1 MDEEQRKPGK
11 RHPMSRENRIRLQI
25 DLCNLIMGLVVIV
38 LSIIIMSAETD
49 LTKTLYPVLF
59 FLGAAMMALNSIR
72 YIRRKNLLSLL
83 FIVIAAVLVAVGMYA
98 M

>member
-38 LSIIIMSAETD
+38 LSIIIMSTETD

>member
-1 MDEEQRKPGK
+1 MDDEQRKPGK

-25 DLCNLIMGLVVIV
+25 DVCNLFLGIVVIV
-38 LSIIIMSAETD
+38 LSIITMSTETN
-49 LTKTLYPVLF
+49 LTKKLYPVLF

-83 FIVIAAVLVAVGMYA
+83 FIMIAAILAVVGMYA
-98 M
+98 T

>member
-1 MDEEQRKPGK
+1 MDDEQRKPGK

-25 DLCNLIMGLVVIV
+25 DVCNLLLGIVVIV
-38 LSIIIMSAETD
+38 LSIITMSTETN

-72 YIRRKNLLSLL
+72 YIRRMNLLSLL
-83 FIVIAAVLVAVGMYA
+83 FIVIAAVLAAVGVYA

>member
-1 MDEEQRKPGK
+1 MDDEQRKPGK

-25 DLCNLIMGLVVIV
+25 DICNLLMGIVVIV
-38 LSIIIMSAETD
+38 LSIIIMSVETN
-49 LTKTLYPVLF
+49 LVKMLYPVLF

>member
-1 MDEEQRKPGK
+1 MDDEQRKPGK

-25 DLCNLIMGLVVIV
+25 DVCNLLLGIVVIV
-38 LSIIIMSAETD
+38 LSIITMSTETN

-83 FIVIAAVLVAVGMYA
+83 FIMIAAVLAVVGMYA
-98 M
+98 T

>member
-1 MDEEQRKPGK
+1 MDDEQRKPGK

-25 DLCNLIMGLVVIV
+25 DICNLLLGIVVIV
-38 LSIIIMSAETD
+38 LSILTMSTETN

-83 FIVIAAVLVAVGMYA
+83 FIMIAAILVAVGMYA

>member
-1 MDEEQRKPGK
+1 MDDEQRKPGK

-25 DLCNLIMGLVVIV
+25 DVCNLLLGIVVIV
-38 LSIIIMSAETD
+38 LSIITMSTETN

-83 FIVIAAVLVAVGMYA
+83 FIMIAAVLVAVGMYA
-98 M
+98 I

>member
-1 MDEEQRKPGK
+1 MDDEQRKPGK
-11 RHPMSRENRIRLQI
+11 RHPMSRKNRIRLHI
-25 DLCNLIMGLVVIV
+25 DLCNLLLGIVVIV
-38 LSIIIMSAETD
+38 LSIITMSTETISV
-49 LTKTLYPVLF
+49 KTMYPVLF

-83 FIVIAAVLVAVGMYA
+83 FIVIAAVLAVVGIYA